1 MVSSAT
7 DSSREK
13 MAAMS
18 GQVQADGR
26 SPWATAD
33 GLLPWQDGTAAD

>member
-7 DSSREK
+7 DFSQEK

-18 GQVQADGR
+18 GQVEAEGR